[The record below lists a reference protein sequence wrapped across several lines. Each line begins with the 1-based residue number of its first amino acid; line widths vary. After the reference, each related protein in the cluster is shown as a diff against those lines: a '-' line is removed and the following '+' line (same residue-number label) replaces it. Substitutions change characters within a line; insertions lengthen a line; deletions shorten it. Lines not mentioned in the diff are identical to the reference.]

1 MSKSKIEIRDDVTS
15 KELVGIVDSIAR
27 DVHTDIEKKKNPSF
41 DVPTRAASN
50 IIYEEKKDVI
60 YMGKNRSVRSF
71 HNIGTVAAFA
81 QTLMVLGVIQE
92 AAEMAKHLTK
102 REIYYQDPELFKKE
116 QKVSDSIIE
125 DLAVTIGV
133 TRPCL
138 RVVAAAKGTCIGDL
152 TLQEGDDVFNCNQL
166 GRGGWSISPFI
177 DEVKIKD
184 CGAEFILVVEKD
196 AAMIRLI
203 EEDFH
208 KKNRCLLITGKG
220 QPDIAT
226 RRLIR
231 LLNKEKSLPVYIL
244 TDSDSY
250 GMQICSSYKRGS
262 IALSY
267 ESPYLAV
274 PEAKLL
280 GLLPTDLDKF
290 NVPKAARLK
299 MTDWDLKKAKGM
311 LEMPWI
317 KRNKKWTSELK
328 LMIKTQEK
336 AELQALA
343 KHGITF
349 MTDTYIPQKLG
360 EKDWI

>member
-1 MSKSKIEIRDDVTS
+1 MSRSRIEIRDNVS
-15 KELVGIVDSIAR
+15 AAELLEIIEDIAR
-27 DVHTDIEKKKNPSF
+27 GLHRDIERGRNPSF
-41 DVPTRAASN
+41 EVPTRASSN
-50 IIYEEKKDVI
+50 IIYDERKDVI
-60 YMGKNRSVRSF
+60 YMGRKSSVRSF
-71 HNIGTVAAFA
+71 HNTGTVAAFA
-81 QTLMVLGVIQE
+81 QSLFVLAVLQE
-92 AAEMAKHLTK
+92 AAERSKHLTK
-102 REIYYQDPELFKKE
+102 REIYYQDPELFKKD

-125 DLAVTIGV
+125 DLAVMIGV

-152 TLQEGDDVFNCNQL
+152 TLQEGGDTFNCNQL

-177 DEVKIKD
+177 DEVEIKD
-184 CGAEFILVVEKD
+184 CGAEYVLVVEKD

-203 EEDFH
+203 EEEFH
-208 KKNRCLLITGKG
+208 KRNRCLLITGKG

-231 LLNKEKSLPVYIL
+231 RLHRELELPVFIL

-262 IALSY
+262 IALSF

-274 PEAKLL
+274 PDAKLL
-280 GLLPTDLDKF
+280 GLLPSDLDKF

-299 MTDWDLKKAKGM
+299 MTEWDLKKARDM

-317 KRNKKWTSELK
+317 KKNKRWTRELK
-328 LMIKTQEK
+328 LMVERQEK

-349 MTDTYIPQKLG
+349 MTDVYLPQKLV

>member
-1 MSKSKIEIRDDVTS
+1 MSKARIEIRDDVGA
-15 KELVGIVDSIAR
+15 KELVTIVEDIAR
-27 DVHTDIEKKKNPSF
+27 NVKRDIEKRKNPIF
-41 DVPTRAASN
+41 EVPTRAASN
-50 IIYEEKKDVI
+50 IIYDEKKDVI
-60 YMGKNRSVRSF
+60 HMGRNRSARSF
-71 HNIGTVAAFA
+71 HNTGTVAAFS
-81 QTLMVLGVIQE
+81 QSLFVLGVLQE
-92 AAEMAKHLTK
+92 AAMLAKHLTK

-125 DLAVTIGV
+125 DLAVTLGV

-152 TLQEGDDVFNCNQL
+152 TLQEGGDVFNTNQL

-177 DEVKIKD
+177 DEVEIKD
-184 CGAEFILVVEKD
+184 CGAEYILVVEKD

-203 EEDFH
+203 EEEFH
-208 KKNRCLLITGKG
+208 KKNKCLLITGKG

-231 LLNKEKSLPVYIL
+231 LLHKQEELPVYIL

-262 IALSY
+262 IALSF

-274 PEAKLL
+274 PDAKLL
-280 GLLPTDLDKF
+280 GLLPSDLDKF
-290 NVPKAARLK
+290 GVPKAARLK
-299 MTDWDLKKAKGM
+299 MTDWDMKKAKGM

-317 KRNKKWTSELK
+317 KNNKRWTKELK
-328 LMIKTQEK
+328 LMIKTQDK